1 MRAAARV
8 LERSFLCRNMSDYP
22 PRFLNKA
29 LRSHNANKF
38 IPFQTLTFFLLL
50 KLTVIGLCTFDQ
62 HLNGRYIDYWV
73 KYPLK
78 FEDLLGRKPI
88 TCCNVNCFNKKI
100 FWHSSRNYPDKTT
113 VYFQGTIEKK
123 AELRRSFLVDFKL
136 VFPIADFCPL
146 RGDFIIS
153 QVLLVSRRTIVM
165 MCRVMPRFK
174 IRQIINLFM
183 KYQN

>member
-1 MRAAARV
+1 MHIWSA
-8 LERSFLCRNMSDYP
+8 
-22 PRFLNKA
+22 
-29 LRSHNANKF
+29 
-38 IPFQTLTFFLLL
+38 FQWAIYRL
-50 KLTVIGLCTFDQ
+50 
-62 HLNGRYIDYWV
+62 WV

-88 TCCNVNCFNKKI
+88 TCCNVYCCNVKM

-146 RGDFIIS
+146 RGYFIIS

-165 MCRVMPRFK
+165 MCSLCHASRYDKSSIFLWNIKIKFLGLFK
-174 IRQIINLFM
+174 KNITYW
-183 KYQN
+183 K